1 MPAAASQMSFG
12 HLAVVIQ
19 SCEPPPSP
27 TFHSCTSPSPHVSLP
42 HVSLAHRLLSSQLFD
57 AIINRGSFPE
67 EEARLLL
74 KQLLSALAYCHALG
88 VVHRDLKPE
97 NVLFEEDE
105 ATRAD
110 GVVGSLKLIDFGYA
124 ALHKP
129 GERLRGLSGT
139 PDYVAPEVLSWYE
152 GDDQAGDGGGG
163 GVEYDASCDMWSI
176 GVILFILL
184 CGFPPFYAE
193 AEPEL
198 IQKVRE
204 GQFEFTSPYWDDIS
218 ASAKDLISR
227 CLALHPED
235 RPTPT
240 EALRHPWVGG
250 VAAAAQPAQ
259 EQEPI
264 AAPASAPPRGS
275 DAQRA
280 PVPPASLPPAYDEP
294 APQEDE
300 AEDDDYFDDQS
311 DASPPPREPEPRVE
325 PRKHK
330 QQSPPLRNVPTRG
343 GGGSAAA
350 PAPSAP
356 TMSASSD
363 AAASMKPGE
372 LISRIRR
379 MRQSY
384 APGHPMQARSG
395 ADGAPG
401 LQLTMDGS
409 GPPQVQAAPTR
420 EALEAQGAT
429 FVKVPRSL
437 FQDIY
442 ALVEAQRRGEL
453 PEAGE
458 HPLSEVLQAL
468 SAQVQR
474 GDLGTQLGRDAK

>member
-1 MPAAASQMSFG
+1 M
-12 HLAVVIQ
+12 
-19 SCEPPPSP
+19 
-27 TFHSCTSPSPHVSLP
+27 
-42 HVSLAHRLLSSQLFD
+42 
-57 AIINRGSFPE
+57 
-67 EEARLLL
+67 
-74 KQLLSALAYCHALG
+74 
-88 VVHRDLKPE
+88 
-97 NVLFEEDE
+97 LFEEDE

-280 PVPPASLPPAYDEP
+280 PVPPASSPAYASRHRRKTRQRMTTTSTISRMRHHRRANRSREWSRGSTSNSRRLCVMCRQEAEA
-294 APQEDE
+294 APQ
-300 AEDDDYFDDQS
+300 QR
-311 DASPPPREPEPRVE
+311 PLHPRPR
-325 PRKHK
+325 
-330 QQSPPLRNVPTRG
+330 
-343 GGGSAAA
+343 
-350 PAPSAP
+350 
-356 TMSASSD
+356 
-363 AAASMKPGE
+363 
-372 LISRIRR
+372 
-379 MRQSY
+379 
-384 APGHPMQARSG
+384 
-395 ADGAPG
+395 
-401 LQLTMDGS
+401 
-409 GPPQVQAAPTR
+409 
-420 EALEAQGAT
+420 
-429 FVKVPRSL
+429 
-437 FQDIY
+437 
-442 ALVEAQRRGEL
+442 
-453 PEAGE
+453 
-458 HPLSEVLQAL
+458 
-468 SAQVQR
+468 
-474 GDLGTQLGRDAK
+474 